1 MKDAHLATIDVPG
14 ILHLKLYLD
23 ERPVQ
28 PQRSR
33 RALGDGR
40 CLAGGPR
47 SFERFGVRVGLRDD
61 TGAEVEVLE
70 CGVRKTKA
78 ELEARLDVVLIIVL

>member
-33 RALGDGR
+33 RALGEGR

-47 SFERFGVRVGLRDD
+47 SFERFGIRVGLRDD
-61 TGAEVEVLE
+61 TRAEVEVLE
-70 CGVRKTKA
+70 GGVRKAKTKF
-78 ELEARLDVVLIIVL
+78 EARLNIILIIAM